1 MKLLIAIK
9 FMKSQGKG
17 PHYWLRFG
25 APWSLTVCKSWLRA
39 RGGLFIK
46 AFAALAQVVSSCSGN
61 TAKTL
66 GRNATM
72 VRGTLVLPVLLLT
85 VSCSFLGIRSG
96 LEHSNYE
103 VLEVLSKDLEI
114 RRYGSRRAI
123 ETTLQGRDREKARR
137 RAFRRL
143 FNYIS
148 GANEPGSKI
157 AMTAPVETA
166 TGAGQTNAK
175 IAMTAPVSTAASNN
189 AILMRFFLPS
199 GLSTE
204 TIPGPTDPQVRVV
217 TVPEQTMAAR
227 SFSGRASEGDVAAQK
242 NRLTDE
248 LASTHWEAQG
258 AVTAYFYDPPWT
270 LPFLRRNEV
279 VVIVRGGK
287 E

>member
-1 MKLLIAIK
+1 MKLLIAMK

-25 APWSLTVCKSWLRA
+25 APWLLTVCKSWLRA

-46 AFAALAQVVSSCSGN
+46 AFVALAQVVSSCSGN

-66 GRNATM
+66 GRNAPM

-123 ETTLQGRDREKARR
+123 ETTVQGRDREKARR

-157 AMTAPVETA
+157 AMTAPV
-166 TGAGQTNAK
+166 
-175 IAMTAPVSTAASNN
+175 STAASNN

-199 GLSTE
+199 ELSTE